1 MNIFDRETWK
11 EVHHTLMSNR
21 KRTFT
26 TAFGVFWGI
35 FVLVILLSI
44 GAGVNNAVSRELR
57 GISTNMG
64 MMETSTTARPYKG
77 FKKGR
82 IWHMTMSDIE
92 RIKDFDKDIL
102 CVTPVTTLGG
112 ENGEYSTLYY
122 GTKKS
127 ETLVLGIMG
136 DYTKIVKYNI
146 HSGRFITEADHRSRR
161 PVCAVGRQIAK
172 TVLGGEE
179 EALGKVIRIGQK
191 HYTVIGVV
199 SDISRSVSIMGGR
212 AETNVFLPYSVVD
225 AFQKNPGQVYTTFL
239 SVKDGAEVRP
249 VLDKIK
255 AYLYAKNDIHPDD
268 ERALETIDISSI
280 FQFFNLLLTSI
291 TILIWFV
298 GFGTIISGIVGVSN
312 ILLVTVRERT
322 REIGVRRALGGHPR
336 DIIGQILLEGISITV
351 LSGLTGIILAT
362 GIMSL
367 VDLVLSMQVSS
378 AFVPL
383 HNPVL
388 PFGTAIIALLVIIL
402 GGLLGG
408 TLPAIRAVNI
418 KPIDAIREE

>member
-1 MNIFDRETWK
+1 M
-11 EVHHTLMSNR
+11 
-21 KRTFT
+21 
-26 TAFGVFWGI
+26 
-35 FVLVILLSI
+35 
-44 GAGVNNAVSRELR
+44 
-57 GISTNMG
+57 
-64 MMETSTTARPYKG
+64 
-77 FKKGR
+77 
-82 IWHMTMSDIE
+82 
-92 RIKDFDKDIL
+92 
-102 CVTPVTTLGG
+102 
-112 ENGEYSTLYY
+112 
-122 GTKKS
+122 
-127 ETLVLGIMG
+127 
-136 DYTKIVKYNI
+136 
-146 HSGRFITEADHRSRR
+146 
-161 PVCAVGRQIAK
+161 
-172 TVLGGEE
+172 
-179 EALGKVIRIGQK
+179 
-191 HYTVIGVV
+191 
-199 SDISRSVSIMGGR
+199 
-212 AETNVFLPYSVVD
+212 
-225 AFQKNPGQVYTTFL
+225 YTTFL

-312 ILLVTVRERT
+312 ILLVTVRERI

>member
-1 MNIFDRETWK
+1 MKIFDRETWK
-11 EVHHTLMSNR
+11 EVNHTLMSNR

-64 MMETSTTARPYKG
+64 LVGTSTTARPYKG
-77 FKKGR
+77 FNKGR
-82 IWHMTMSDIE
+82 AWHMTLNDIE
-92 RIKDFDKDIL
+92 RIKELNDNIL
-102 CVTPVTTLGG
+102 YMTPVTSLVG
-112 ENGEYSTLYY
+112 EDDIYSTLYY

-127 ETLVLGIMG
+127 EASVMGIMG
-136 DYTKIVKYNI
+136 DYSGIVKYNV
-146 HSGRFITEADHRSRR
+146 HSGRFITEADHRSCH
-161 PVCAVGRQIAK
+161 PVCAVGRKIAK
-172 TVLGGEE
+172 SILGGDE
-179 EALGKVIRIGQK
+179 EALGKVVRIGQK
-191 HYTVIGVV
+191 YYTVIGVV
-199 SDISRSVSIMGGR
+199 SDISRAAGVMGR
-212 AETNVFLPYSVVD
+212 AESSVYLPYSVVD
-225 AFQKNPGQVYTTFL
+225 ALQKNPGRVYMAFF
-239 SVKDGAEVRP
+239 SVRDGAEVRP
-249 VLDKIK
+249 ILDKIK
-255 AYLYAKNDIHPDD
+255 AYLYARNDIHPDD

-291 TILIWFV
+291 TVLIWFV

-351 LSGLTGIILAT
+351 LSGLIGIILAT

-367 VDLVLSMQVSS
+367 VDLALSMQESS

-388 PFGTAIIALLVIIL
+388 PFNTAMVALLVIIL

-408 TLPAIRAVNI
+408 ILPAIRAVNI

>member
-1 MNIFDRETWK
+1 MKIFDRDTWK

-64 MMETSTTARPYKG
+64 MIATSTTARPYKG

-82 IWHMTMSDIE
+82 TWYMTMSDIE
-92 RIKDFDKDIL
+92 RLKDLDKDIL
-102 CVTPVTTLGG
+102 CVTPVTMLGEQG
-112 ENGEYSTLYY
+112 NDNSILYY
-122 GTKKS
+122 GTKKFGTS
-127 ETLVLGIMG
+127 VFGIMG
-136 DYTKIVKYNI
+136 DYTEIVKYNI

-161 PVCAVGRQIAK
+161 AVCAIGRKIAK

-179 EALGKVIRIGQK
+179 EALGKVVRIGQK

-199 SDISRSVSIMGGR
+199 SDISRAATLLGR
-212 AETNVFLPYSVVD
+212 AEASVFLPYSVVD
-225 AFQKNPGQVYTTFL
+225 ALQTNPGRVYTSFL

-255 AYLYAKNDIHPDD
+255 ADLYARNSIHPDD

-291 TILIWFV
+291 TVLIWFV

-351 LSGLTGIILAT
+351 LSGLIGLILAT

-367 VDLVLSMQVSS
+367 VDLVLSMQESS
-378 AFVPL
+378 EFVPL

-388 PFGTAIIALLVIIL
+388 PFDTAMVALLVIIL

-408 TLPAIRAVNI
+408 SLPAIRAINI

>member
-1 MNIFDRETWK
+1 MKIFDRETWK

-44 GAGVNNAVSRELR
+44 GAGVNNAVSRELH

-64 MMETSTTARPYKG
+64 MVATSTTARPYKG

-82 IWHMTMSDIE
+82 AWYMTMNDIE
-92 RIKDFDKDIL
+92 RIKELDNNIL
-102 CVTPVTTLGG
+102 YMAPVTTLREQGDD
-112 ENGEYSTLYY
+112 YSTLYY
-122 GTKKS
+122 GTKKF
-127 ETLVLGIMG
+127 ETSVLGIMG
-136 DYTKIVKYNI
+136 DYSGIVKYNI

-161 PVCAVGRQIAK
+161 PVCAIGRKIAK
-172 TVLGGEE
+172 TILGGEE
-179 EALGKVIRIGQK
+179 EALGKVVRIGQK
-191 HYTVIGVV
+191 HYTVVGVV
-199 SDISRSVSIMGGR
+199 SDISRAAQIMGR

-225 AFQKNPGQVYTTFL
+225 ALQKNPGQVYMAFL
-239 SVKDGAEVRP
+239 SVKDGAEVEP
-249 VLDKIK
+249 VLNKIK
-255 AYLYAKNDIHPDD
+255 AYLYARNDIHPDD
-268 ERALETIDISSI
+268 ERALETIDVSSI
-280 FQFFNLLLTSI
+280 FQFFNLLLMSI

-298 GFGTIISGIVGVSN
+298 GFGTIVSGIVGVSN

-351 LSGLTGIILAT
+351 LSGLIGIVLAT

-367 VDLVLSMQVSS
+367 VDLVLSMQESS

-383 HNPVL
+383 YNPVL
-388 PFGTAIIALLVIIL
+388 PFNTAMVALLVIIL

-408 TLPAIRAVNI
+408 TLPAIRAVSI